1 MADHVR
7 EPPGLAIPLG
17 DGMEQAL
24 APAAYGAAP
33 GTKLTRSGVAW
44 ALYEGGRTPYVL
56 LCTIYVFMPYF
67 ATVMVGNAVEGQA
80 LVARITTIYGLCVAV
95 TAPFLG
101 AMVDRLGPRK
111 PLLAVATA
119 GMAALIFGLWWA
131 RPDHSGLSV
140 TTVAVMVGAIGIL
153 FSYTEVLHNALLPH
167 AVPPNL
173 TSNASGLGLAL
184 GNGMSVILLVTVLWC
199 FALPGRLHL
208 PGLPGAPMFGLSTAL
223 HEPDRI
229 VAPIQAVV
237 FAVLALPLFL
247 FTRDA
252 PKGLGGGASA
262 SVAALWT
269 TLKGLRRERDMAT
282 FLASRMLYTDG
293 MTAILIFSGV
303 YAAGVMG
310 WKTLDLLAL
319 GILMSFAAAIGG
331 LLASALDRRFG
342 PKRAIQIEITTVIVC
357 EILILGLA
365 PDRIFYMPYTS
376 PGPLWSGPVFR
387 TVPELLFLGLGCIN
401 ALGVCGSYAS
411 SRVLL
416 TKLTTPERVG
426 SYFGL
431 YGLSGNVTLWVGSL
445 LITLAT
451 ALLHTQQ
458 AGFIPI
464 AGLLLIGLVGLSF
477 VDPARAARRL
487 SLAA

>member
-17 DGMEQAL
+17 DPMEQAL
-24 APAAYGAAP
+24 ASPVHDAAP
-33 GTKLTRSGVAW
+33 ATRLTRSGLAW

-56 LCTIYVFMPYF
+56 LVTIYVFMPYF
-67 ATVMVGNAVEGQA
+67 ATVMVGNAVQGQA
-80 LVARITTIYGLCVAV
+80 LVARITTIYGLCVAL

-101 AMVDRLGPRK
+101 AAVDRLGPRK
-111 PLLAVATA
+111 PLLAGVTA
-119 GMAALIFGLWWA
+119 MMTVLIFGLWWA

-140 TTVAVMVGAIGIL
+140 TAVAVMVGAIGVL

-167 AVPPNL
+167 AVPPQL

-184 GNGMSVILLVTVLWC
+184 GNAMSVILLVTVLWC
-199 FALPGRLHL
+199 FALPGRIHL
-208 PGLPGAPMFGLSTAL
+208 PGLSDHPLFGLSAAA

-237 FAVLALPLFL
+237 FALLATPLFL
-247 FTRDA
+247 LTRDA
-252 PKGLGGGASA
+252 PRGLGGGLSA
-262 SVAALWT
+262 SLGALWT

-282 FLASRMLYTDG
+282 FLGARMLYTDG

-303 YAAGVMG
+303 YAAGVMH
-310 WKTLDLLAL
+310 WRTLDLLAL
-319 GILMSFAAAIGG
+319 GICMSFAAAIGG
-331 LLASALDRRFG
+331 LLAARLDRAFG
-342 PKRAIQIEITTVIVC
+342 PKRAIMIEIATVIVC
-357 EILILGLA
+357 EVLILGLA
-365 PDRIFYMPYTS
+365 PNRVFYMPYAS
-376 PGPLWSGPVFR
+376 PGPVWGGPVFR
-387 TVPELLFLGLGCIN
+387 TVPELLFLGLGMVN

-416 TKLTTPERVG
+416 TRLTTPERVG

-445 LITLAT
+445 LISLFT
-451 ALLHTQQ
+451 AALKTQQ

-464 AGLLLIGLVGLSF
+464 ALLLVVGLAGLAF
-477 VDPARAARRL
+477 VDPARARREL
-487 SLAA
+487 GSAA